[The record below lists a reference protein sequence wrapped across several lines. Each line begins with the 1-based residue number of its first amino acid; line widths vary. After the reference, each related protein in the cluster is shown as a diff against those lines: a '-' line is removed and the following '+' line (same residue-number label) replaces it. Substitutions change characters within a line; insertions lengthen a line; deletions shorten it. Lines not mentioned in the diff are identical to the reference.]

1 MCKII
6 EEIEELTS
14 SILFNNDMYK
24 IPANILKIAELND
37 IDVYE
42 GDLDKKILG
51 AIRYDKDKKGFTI
64 LLNKNQNNKQKR
76 FTLAHELGHFF
87 MHKEILESEEIH
99 VDIMYK
105 IKDEEEKEVDYF
117 AGALLMNRMLLE
129 KMYENTT
136 SITELADIFD
146 VTTSAMTVRLDTL
159 GLI

>member
-51 AIRYDKDKKGFTI
+51 AIRYDKDKPGFTI
-64 LLNKNQNNKQKR
+64 LLNKNQTSKQKR

-129 KMYENTT
+129 KMYEKTT

>member
-51 AIRYDKDKKGFTI
+51 AIRYDKDKPGFTI
-64 LLNKNQNNKQKR
+64 LLNKNQTSKQKR

-129 KMYENTT
+129 KMYEKTT
-136 SITELADIFD
+136 SIAELADIFD